1 MTDSGLTVAFH
12 CMRDLEA
19 ALLRFCRE
27 STGSLARLETRARTF
42 TLLPSRGSYG
52 VFSALRV
59 QGEHFTR

>member
-12 CMRDLEA
+12 CISDLEA
-19 ALLRFCRE
+19 ALHRFCKE
-27 STGSLARLETRARTF
+27 STDSLAKLESRARTF